1 MMQLEKNSA
10 VGEKEDHFKAEAR
23 PFLDHQET
31 PGGKGGRKE
40 RHEGRRGQVS
50 MWTILS
56 KCQDVSES
64 EKLRSNAERL

>member
-1 MMQLEKNSA
+1 MA
-10 VGEKEDHFKAEAR
+10 VGEKDHFKTEAR

-31 PGGKGGRKE
+31 PEESEAGRKGM
-40 RHEGRRGQVS
+40 REGGVS